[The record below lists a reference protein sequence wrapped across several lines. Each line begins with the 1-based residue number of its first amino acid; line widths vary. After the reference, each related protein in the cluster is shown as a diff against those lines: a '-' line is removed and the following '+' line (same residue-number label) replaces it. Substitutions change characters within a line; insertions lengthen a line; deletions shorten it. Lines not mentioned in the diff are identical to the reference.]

1 MKTDRRATV
10 NRDNGAAGGNR
21 VFLFARRLGG
31 VISTPTPPPALS
43 SSLARSRN
51 PRCLENSE
59 PAL

>member
-31 VISTPTPPPALS
+31 VISTPTPALS